1 MTCEEVRALLPAY
14 ADGEL
19 HLAGEIDVH
28 LSTCEAC
35 SAELEAYR
43 RMLGELSR
51 MQETGP
57 APAIDLYAKV
67 VGLIPAPSLA
77 GRMRLAVFDNPALY
91 AAIAGGVA
99 AAVGAVYFLYRRS
112 QRVAELA

>member
-14 ADGEL
+14 VDGDL
-19 HLAGEIDVH
+19 HVVGEIDVH
-28 LSTCEAC
+28 LSTCDAC

-51 MQETGP
+51 MSETGP
-57 APAIDLYAKV
+57 APAADLYARV
-67 VGLIPAPSLA
+67 VGLIPAPSLV
-77 GRMRLAVFDNPALY
+77 GRVRLAAFENPALY
-91 AAIAGGVA
+91 AAMAGGVA
-99 AAVGAVYFLYRRS
+99 AAVGAVYFLWRRS